1 MTEIDGEYLMTDEA
15 SVAVMFL
22 DKPVAAKFDMAP
34 PHPGVQWETDVVL
47 QFIYGNRFMVDDDE
61 VDEVWIPRALVREA
75 IEPVEGEP
83 AVWGIESW
91 DEPDGL
97 VLLSADEAAD
107 LIFKDETK
115 YNWRLVNICQDYD
128 ELRKLVEWA
137 RG

>member
-1 MTEIDGEYLMTDEA
+1 MTKIDGDYLVTD
-15 SVAVMFL
+15 
-22 DKPVAAKFDMAP
+22 D
-34 PHPGVQWETDVVL
+34 PGVAMLFLGKRVGENPQYT
-47 QFIYGNRFMVDDDE
+47 FMLLARE
-61 VDEVWIPRALVREA
+61 VDGEWKYAVHDAHFPRALVREA

>member
-1 MTEIDGEYLMTDEA
+1 MTEIEGEYLVTDEA
-15 SVAVMFL
+15 SVGAVFL
-22 DKPVAAKFDMAP
+22 GKEIYAALLS
-34 PHPGVQWETDVVL
+34 HVVNDFL
-47 QFIYGNRFMVDDDE
+47 GMGFFMTSTQDNKVDRFE
-61 VDEVWIPRALVREA
+61 CIRIPRALVLELT
-75 IEPVEGEP
+75 EPVEGE
-83 AVWGIESW
+83 AVVWGIERW

-115 YNWRLVNICQDYD
+115 YNWRLVNICQDYG

>member
-1 MTEIDGEYLMTDEA
+1 MTEIDGDYLVTDDP
-15 SVAVMFL
+15 SVAVLFL
-22 DKPVAAKFDMAP
+22 GKNITENVGLLDVWRESEDEWGVTTRDTDGHEAALL
-34 PHPGVQWETDVVL
+34 E
-47 QFIYGNRFMVDDDE
+47 IR
-61 VDEVWIPRALVREA
+61 IPRALVREA
-75 IEPVEGEP
+75 IESVKGEA

-107 LIFKDETK
+107 LIFKDVTK

>member
-1 MTEIDGEYLMTDEA
+1 MTKIDGEYLVTDEA
-15 SVAVMFL
+15 SVAVLFL
-22 DKPVAAKFDMAP
+22 GKNITENVGLLDVWRESEDEWGVTTRDTDGHEAALL
-34 PHPGVQWETDVVL
+34 E
-47 QFIYGNRFMVDDDE
+47 IR
-61 VDEVWIPRALVREA
+61 IPRALVREA
-75 IEPVEGEP
+75 TEPVEGEP